1 MKKIILM
8 FVAICAFA
16 ACDPTH
22 ENISNGSH
30 ISLDE
35 LVAKTTVKTD
45 IDPITGQ
52 NGNVIICE
60 TLAPVTAKFNIGG
73 KDFVGN
79 YAKRKM
85 KTGTHEVVLTALC
98 PDGTVLTNSYQI
110 ECQQVTDP
118 LQKFYI
124 YGDVENFPEQVPFSP
139 GNWSGATCRFSS
151 TEAQHF
157 PTISD
162 DVYFGLKTLIVDISN
177 ANGTTILVN
186 NGWWSTTY
194 YDDVALVDGPNEIQL
209 TEQIAKDCAKGN
221 DGEGK
226 DLQFIFKSG
235 GECTINSVYYEE

>member
-1 MKKIILM
+1 MKKIFLM

-30 ISLDE
+30 ITLDE

-45 IDPITGQ
+45 IASDGK
-52 NGNVIICE
+52 NGNVIFCE
-60 TLAPVTAKFNIGG
+60 TLAPVTAKFTIGG

-79 YAKRKM
+79 YAKKKM
-85 KTGTHEVVLTALC
+85 KLGTHDVVLTALC
-98 PDGTVLTNSYQI
+98 PDGTVLTNTYKI
-110 ECQQVTDP
+110 ECQEVTDP

-124 YGDVENFPEQVPFSP
+124 NGSDPTVEPPFSP

-194 YDDVALVDGPNEIQL
+194 YDDVALVNGPNEIQL

-221 DGEGK
+221 GGDGK

>member
-1 MKKIILM
+1 MKKIFLM

-30 ISLDE
+30 ITLDE

-45 IDPITGQ
+45 IASDGK
-52 NGNVIICE
+52 NGNVIFCE
-60 TLAPVTAKFNIGG
+60 TLAPVTAKFTIGG

-79 YAKRKM
+79 YAKKKM
-85 KTGTHEVVLTALC
+85 KLGTHDVVLTALC
-98 PDGTVLTNSYQI
+98 PDGTVLTNTYKI
-110 ECQQVTDP
+110 ECQEVTDP

-124 YGDVENFPEQVPFSP
+124 YGSDPTVEPPFSP

-186 NGWWSTTY
+186 NGWWSTSY
-194 YDDVALVDGPNEIQL
+194 YDDVALVNGPNEIQL

-221 DGEGK
+221 GGDGK

>member
-1 MKKIILM
+1 MKKIFLM

-30 ISLDE
+30 ITLDE

-45 IDPITGQ
+45 IASDGK
-52 NGNVIICE
+52 NGNVIFCE
-60 TLAPVTAKFNIGG
+60 TLAPVTAKFTIGG

-79 YAKRKM
+79 YAKKKM
-85 KTGTHEVVLTALC
+85 KLGTHDVVLTALC
-98 PDGTVLTNSYQI
+98 PDGTVLTNTYKI
-110 ECQQVTDP
+110 ECQEVTDP

-124 YGDVENFPEQVPFSP
+124 YGSDPTVEPPFSP

-194 YDDVALVDGPNEIQL
+194 YDDVALVNGPNEIQL

-221 DGEGK
+221 GGDGK

-235 GECTINSVYYEE
+235 GECPINSVYYEE

>member
-1 MKKIILM
+1 MKKIFLM

-30 ISLDE
+30 ITLDE

-45 IDPITGQ
+45 IASDGK
-52 NGNVIICE
+52 NGNVIFCE
-60 TLAPVTAKFNIGG
+60 TLAPVTAKFTIGG

-79 YAKRKM
+79 YAKKKM
-85 KTGTHEVVLTALC
+85 KLGTHDVVLTALC
-98 PDGTVLTNSYQI
+98 PDGTVLTNTYKI
-110 ECQQVTDP
+110 ECQEVTDP

-124 YGDVENFPEQVPFSP
+124 YGSDPTVEPPFSP

-194 YDDVALVDGPNEIQL
+194 YDDVALVDGPNEIQI
-209 TEQIAKDCAKGN
+209 TEQIANDCAKGG
-221 DGEGK
+221 DGK

>member
-1 MKKIILM
+1 M

-30 ISLDE
+30 ITLDE

-45 IDPITGQ
+45 IASDGK
-52 NGNVIICE
+52 NGNVIFCE
-60 TLAPVTAKFNIGG
+60 TLAPVTAKFTIGG

-79 YAKRKM
+79 YAKKKM
-85 KTGTHEVVLTALC
+85 KLGTHDVVLTALC
-98 PDGTVLTNSYQI
+98 PDGTVLTNTYKI
-110 ECQQVTDP
+110 ECQEVTDP

-124 YGDVENFPEQVPFSP
+124 YGSDPTVEPPFSP

-194 YDDVALVDGPNEIQL
+194 YDDVALVNGPNEIQL

-221 DGEGK
+221 GGDGK

>member
-1 MKKIILM
+1 MKKIFLM

-30 ISLDE
+30 ITLDE

-45 IDPITGQ
+45 IASDGK
-52 NGNVIICE
+52 NGNVIFCE
-60 TLAPVTAKFNIGG
+60 TLAPVTAKFTIGG

-79 YAKRKM
+79 YAKKKM
-85 KTGTHEVVLTALC
+85 KLGTHDVVLTALC
-98 PDGTVLTNSYQI
+98 PDGTVLTNTYKI
-110 ECQQVTDP
+110 ECQEVTAP

-124 YGDVENFPEQVPFSP
+124 YGSDPTVEPPFSP

-194 YDDVALVDGPNEIQL
+194 YDDVALVNGPNEIQL

-221 DGEGK
+221 GGDGK

>member
-1 MKKIILM
+1 MKKIFLM

-16 ACDPTH
+16 ACNPTH

-30 ISLDE
+30 ITLDE

-45 IDPITGQ
+45 IASDGK
-52 NGNVIICE
+52 NGNVIFCE
-60 TLAPVTAKFNIGG
+60 TLAPVTAKFTIGG

-79 YAKRKM
+79 YAKKKM
-85 KTGTHEVVLTALC
+85 KLGTHDVVLTALC
-98 PDGTVLTNSYQI
+98 PDGTVLTNTYKI
-110 ECQQVTDP
+110 ECQEVTDP

-124 YGDVENFPEQVPFSP
+124 YGSDPTVEPPFSP

-194 YDDVALVDGPNEIQL
+194 YDDVALVNGPNEIQL

-221 DGEGK
+221 GGDGK

>member
-1 MKKIILM
+1 MKKIFLM

-30 ISLDE
+30 ITLDE

-45 IDPITGQ
+45 IASDGK
-52 NGNVIICE
+52 NGNVIFCE
-60 TLAPVTAKFNIGG
+60 TLAPVTAKFTIGG

-79 YAKRKM
+79 YAKKKM
-85 KTGTHEVVLTALC
+85 KLGTHDVVLTALC
-98 PDGTVLTNSYQI
+98 PDGTVLTNTYKI
-110 ECQQVTDP
+110 ECQEVTDP

-124 YGDVENFPEQVPFSP
+124 YGSDPTVEPPFSP

-194 YDDVALVDGPNEIQL
+194 YDDVALVNGPNEIQL

-221 DGEGK
+221 GGDGK